1 MKTRIEVKTL
11 NQRTNKKKKL
21 KEYPG
26 VNKSDKFKILSMGDP
41 VILPSLQSLQRR
53 KLRPRKIK

>member
-11 NQRTNKKKKL
+11 NQRTNKKNY

-26 VNKSDKFKILSMGDP
+26 VNKSDKFKIRSMGDT
-41 VILPSLQSLQRR
+41 VILPSPQSLQRR